1 MIQTAAETARA
12 TLIHLAELGL
22 PPTPENYVRY
32 YHQTAGDTPPDPCSE
47 IAKAMAADEELM
59 SMVKLLI
66 ETVTHKTSGLA
77 DHLGVTNDSLKR
89 SVSDLE
95 GTHDKNKI
103 LELLSHVVQ
112 SAGQIQTSVESTR
125 DELLQARHSLD
136 EIKGELEESRKLLN
150 EDVLTGALNRR
161 GMDLV
166 LQREINRAKAFGS
179 KLTVAMVDLD
189 HFKLVNDTYGHS
201 AGDEALQHFA
211 VVARSMLRESDSL
224 ARYGGEEFLLIL
236 PESAISGAEFVLN
249 RLRQMVKNS
258 PLNFENQKIDLAC
271 SAGLAQLKPDENAH
285 GLVMRA
291 DQALYTAKQAGRDCV
306 RLAD

>member
-1 MIQTAAETARA
+1 MSQTTTEIARA

-32 YHQTAGDTPPDPCSE
+32 YYQTAGEPPPDPCNE

-59 SMVKLLI
+59 GMVKLLI
-66 ETVTHKTSGLA
+66 ETITHRTSGLA
-77 DHLGVTNDSLKR
+77 DNLGQSNESLKR

-95 GTHDKNKI
+95 EARDKNTI
-103 LELLSHVVQ
+103 LDLLARVVQ

-136 EIKGELEESRKLLN
+136 EIRSELEESRKLLN

-166 LQREINRAKAFGS
+166 LIREINRGKASGG

-189 HFKLVNDTYGHS
+189 HFKLVNDTYGHT
-201 AGDEALQHFA
+201 AGDQALQHFA
-211 VVARSMLRESDSL
+211 VVARSVLRESDSL
-224 ARYGGEEFLLIL
+224 VRYGGEEFLLIL
-236 PESAISGAEFVLN
+236 PDSAISGAEFVLN
-249 RLRQMVKNS
+249 RMRQMVRNS
-258 PLNFENQKIDLAC
+258 PLNFENQRIELAC
-271 SAGLAQLKPDENAH
+271 SAGLAQLKSDENAH
-285 GLVMRA
+285 SLVMRA
-291 DQALYTAKQAGRDCV
+291 DQALYAAKQAGRDCI